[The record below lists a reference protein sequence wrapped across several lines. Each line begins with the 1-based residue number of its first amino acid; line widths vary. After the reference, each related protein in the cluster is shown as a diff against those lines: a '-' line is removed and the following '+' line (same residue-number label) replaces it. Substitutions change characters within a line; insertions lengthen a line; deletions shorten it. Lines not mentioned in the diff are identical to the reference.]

1 MTLAPERRTISPT
14 APHQVAPDH
23 ASTKPHGINPRLSVT
38 STTPR
43 PQRPALKRSGRPNAD
58 AHLSAEQIE
67 AIGVEL
73 DALRKEVMDSR
84 GERDAAYIRK
94 VIKVQRYLEMASR
107 ATLLFSNVKV
117 KGVRPAWWL
126 GTAGLSV
133 AKILENMEIGHN
145 VMHGQWDWM
154 RDPKIHSTA
163 WEWDNASPSS
173 QWKHSHNEIHH
184 TFTNVLGRD
193 NDLGYGILRVD
204 EDQRWSL
211 FYLFQP
217 IWHVGNALLFEYS
230 IAAYDLE
237 LGGYLAKKNR
247 MSEEEKAKFK
257 DDAKEVVAK
266 IKRQATKDYVV
277 HPALSAVTG
286 SARTTL
292 TANVVANL
300 VRNMWTNTVIICG
313 HFPPGIATFEKASI
327 EGETRGEWYV
337 RQMLGSGNISG
348 SPAMHVLTGNLSHQ
362 IEHHLF
368 PDMPSNRYREI
379 APRIRDLMERNDL
392 PYVTGSL
399 GKQAASVYWKV
410 VQLSLPNKVEGRR
423 RRDIVRL
430 AATKA
435 WRKKSLDRF

>member
-1 MTLAPERRTISPT
+1 MTLAPERRAISPT
-14 APHQVAPDH
+14 EAHHSGAQH
-23 ASTKPHGINPRLSVT
+23 ASSKPSGLDPRLSVT
-38 STTPR
+38 SDTARPPR
-43 PQRPALKRSGRPNAD
+43 PAYKKSGRPNAD
-58 AHLSAEQIE
+58 AHLSPEDIE

-84 GERDAAYIRK
+84 GARDAAYIRK
-94 VIKVQRYLEMASR
+94 VIATQRYLEMGSR
-107 ATLLFSNVKV
+107 ALLLFSGVKV

-204 EDQRWSL
+204 EDQKWNL
-211 FYLFQP
+211 FFLFQP

-237 LGGYLAKKNR
+237 LGRYVATKKR
-247 MSEEEKAKFK
+247 MSEDEKAKFRS
-257 DDAKEVVAK
+257 DAKEVVDK
-266 IKRQATKDYVV
+266 IKRQVTKDYVV
-277 HPALSAVTG
+277 HPALSATTG

-300 VRNMWTNTVIICG
+300 VRNVWTNTVIICG
-313 HFPPGIATFEKASI
+313 HFPPGIATFEKTSI

-348 SPAMHVLTGNLSHQ
+348 SRAMHVMTGNLSHQ

-368 PDMPSNRYREI
+368 PDMPSNRYAEI
-379 APRIRDLMERNDL
+379 APRIRDLMERYDL

-410 VQLSLPNKVEGRR
+410 VELSLPNKVEGRR

-430 AATKA
+430 AAKKA
-435 WRKKSLDRF
+435 WRKKSLGRF

>member
-14 APHQVAPDH
+14 APHHVAADH

-38 STTPR
+38 SATPR
-43 PQRPALKRSGRPNAD
+43 PQRPALKKSGRPNPA
-58 AHLSAEQIE
+58 AHLTPEQIE
-67 AIGVEL
+67 GIGHEL

-84 GERDAAYIRK
+84 GARDAAYIRK
-94 VIKVQRYLEMASR
+94 VIKVQRYLEMSSR
-107 ATLLFSNVKV
+107 AVLLFSNVKV

-163 WEWDNASPSS
+163 WEWDNACPERSGSTATTRSTTRSPTCSAATTTSATASCGSTRTSAGACSTSS
-173 QWKHSHNEIHH
+173 SRSGTWATPCSSS
-184 TFTNVLGRD
+184 TRSRPTTSSSAATSPRRTGCRD
-193 NDLGYGILRVD
+193 
-204 EDQRWSL
+204 
-211 FYLFQP
+211 
-217 IWHVGNALLFEYS
+217 
-230 IAAYDLE
+230 
-237 LGGYLAKKNR
+237 
-247 MSEEEKAKFK
+247 EEKAKFRS
-257 DDAKEVVAK
+257 DAQEVVAK
-266 IKRQATKDYVV
+266 IKRQATKDYLV
-277 HPALSAVTG
+277 HPALSLPTG

-300 VRNMWTNTVIICG
+300 VRNVWTNTVIICG
-313 HFPPGIATFEKASI
+313 HFPPGIETFEKTSI

-348 SPAMHVLTGNLSHQ
+348 SKAMHVMSGNLSHQ

-368 PDMPSNRYREI
+368 PDMPSNRYSEI
-379 APRIRDLMERNDL
+379 APRIRDLMERHDL

-430 AATKA
+430 AAKKA

>member
-1 MTLAPERRTISPT
+1 METMIETPLS
-14 APHQVAPDH
+14 
-23 ASTKPHGINPRLSVT
+23 RLSEE
-38 STTPR
+38 
-43 PQRPALKRSGRPNAD
+43 QLEALGKEFD
-58 AHLSAEQIE
+58 AIHDDVYSDLGEHDRRYITAMIE
-67 AIGVEL
+67 FHRRLV
-73 DALRKEVMDSR
+73 V
-84 GERDAAYIRK
+84 
-94 VIKVQRYLEMASR
+94 ASR
-107 ATLLFSNVKV
+107 VLLLFSRK
-117 KGVRPAWWL
+117 KPAWIA
-126 GTAGLSV
+126 GTTMLSL

-211 FYLFQP
+211 FFLFQP

-257 DDAKEVVAK
+257 GDAKEVVAK
-266 IKRQATKDYVV
+266 IKRQATKDYLV

-300 VRNMWTNTVIICG
+300 VRNVWTNTVIICG
-313 HFPPGIATFEKASI
+313 HFPPGIETFEKTSI
-327 EGETRGEWYV
+327 DGETRGEWYV

-348 SPAMHVLTGNLSHQ
+348 SKAMHVMSGNLSHQ

-379 APRIRDLMERNDL
+379 APRIRDLMDRHDL